1 MSANGYGDGFA
12 MLPFRLHAREGSLS
26 MWSDNQLSI
35 LAVLIS
41 FENRKTRLSFPNHD
55 TIAALAG
62 VSKTTIPTA
71 IDELRRSGW
80 FLVVRKSIG
89 RVRVQHAYQM
99 KYTSY
104 VTCGNDDRRWVTV
117 YDDVIKSGV
126 WAVMPPSV
134 RKLYIIMK
142 SFCSPGT
149 YADYGW
155 LDGDNLHDFF
165 SDRLSDYPF
174 DFMPES
180 FLDGFGTTERPA
192 LAQLCGVSD
201 RTYRD
206 AKKWLTDNGLMQYY
220 EGEAYS
226 GIAFPYK
233 PGKYAPNV
241 LAAIEAAK
249 AASVARLAGALSSG
263 SKRTIRAIKK
273 STKLA
278 QKRTGDSRLE
288 VSKPALRQ
296 PETSP
301 F

>member
-1 MSANGYGDGFA
+1 MPMNDFGDGFA
-12 MLPFRLHAREGSLS
+12 LLPFGLFAREGSLAT
-26 MWSDNQLSI
+26 WPDNQISI
-35 LAVLIS
+35 LGVLIS

-71 IDELRRSGW
+71 IDKLSRSGW
-80 FLVVRKSIG
+80 ILVVRKSIG

-99 KYTSY
+99 KYMSY
-104 VTCGNDDRRWVTV
+104 DLRGNDDRRWVTV
-117 YDDVIKSGV
+117 YDTIIRSGV
-126 WAVMPPSV
+126 WAVMPPSA
-134 RKLYIIMK
+134 RKLYLVLK
-142 SFCSPGT
+142 SFSYPGG
-149 YADYGW
+149 YADIGW
-155 LDGDNLHDFF
+155 QDGSTLADLLDE
-165 SDRLSDYPF
+165 YPY
-174 DFMPES
+174 DFMPEHL
-180 FLDGFGTTERPA
+180 LDEFGKEERPT
-192 LAQLCGVSD
+192 LANLCGVSE

-206 AKKWLTDNGLMQYY
+206 AKKWLIDNNLMKYH
-220 EGEAYS
+220 EGDMFN
-226 GIAFPYK
+226 GFTFPHN

>member
-1 MSANGYGDGFA
+1 MVKSGFGDGFA
-12 MLPFRLHAREGSLS
+12 MLPFGVFARDGSMAS
-26 MWSDNQLSI
+26 WPDHQISI

-41 FENRKTRLSFPNHD
+41 FEHRESRLSFPSHD

-62 VSKTTIPTA
+62 VSKGTIPMSIKGLSNA
-71 IDELRRSGW
+71 GW
-80 FLVVRKSIG
+80 FSIDRETIG
-89 RVRVQHAYQM
+89 RGRNRHAYLMQ
-99 KYTSY
+99 YTPYSA
-104 VTCGNDDRRWVTV
+104 VGGSDRRWVTV

-142 SFCSPGT
+142 AFCSPGT

-155 LDGDNLHDFF
+155 LDGDNLQDFF

-233 PGKYAPNV
+233 PGKHAPRV
-241 LAAIEAAK
+241 LTAMEAVK
-249 AASVARLAGALSSG
+249 AASIERQGRALSSG
-263 SKRTIRAIKK
+263 AKRTIRAMKQ
-273 STKLA
+273 STKRA
-278 QKRTGDSRLE
+278 PRCTSDPRLK
-288 VSKPALRQ
+288 VSAPILRQ
-296 PETSP
+296 PESSP